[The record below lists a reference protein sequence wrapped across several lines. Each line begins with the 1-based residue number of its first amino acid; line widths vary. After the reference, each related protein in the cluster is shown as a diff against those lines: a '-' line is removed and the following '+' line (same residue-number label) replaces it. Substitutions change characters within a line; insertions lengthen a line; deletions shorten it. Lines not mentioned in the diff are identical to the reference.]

1 MLHPKKKGGVQM
13 KTVARLGCW
22 TDDVARNYRLPM
34 FVILP
39 HQTALISNNVTDSH
53 TKHTKTLCYP
63 LSGTKRRQFLNTV
76 INYTMADIF
85 YNMANNAYPCI
96 TYEQT
101 AVNT

>member
-1 MLHPKKKGGVQM
+1 M
-13 KTVARLGCW
+13 KTVARTWMLNRWRC
-22 TDDVARNYRLPM
+22 TQLSIAM
-34 FVILP
+34 FVKLP

-53 TKHTKTLCYP
+53 TKHTKTLFYP
-63 LSGTKRRQFLNTV
+63 LSDTKRKEFLNTV

-96 TYEQT
+96 THEQA